1 MGAMMHQGE
10 AILIVT
16 SLLMTRM
23 LVAFSVWPIFMGQTV
38 PVMVRMALAVALSS
52 LMLPAAL
59 HDPAMLSISTP
70 QIVFVLLKEAG
81 IGLVLGFLSGIGF
94 WALYTAGTIIEF
106 QAGMSMATVVDPTT
120 GQDDSMVGGLMMQ
133 MFTMLFLVTGGLLSM
148 IGTLYE
154 SYQVWPIP
162 SMALSMGNASL
173 VEVGLRA
180 LSEMLGLALKVAAPF
195 LLLMLMVE
203 IGLGLLS
210 RFAPQLNAFFLAM
223 PLKALIL
230 SLLMLLYGA
239 GMSESLRALPIA
251 DFPGMLNALRGV
263 WHE

>member
-1 MGAMMHQGE
+1 MTGTLHQGE
-10 AILIVT
+10 AILIMT

-23 LVAFSVWPIFMGQTV
+23 LIAFSILPFFMGQTV
-38 PVMVRMALAVALSS
+38 PLTVRMALAVALSS
-52 LMLPAAL
+52 LMLPAVL
-59 HDPAMLSISTP
+59 QDPAMLSISYP
-70 QIVFVLLKEAG
+70 QILFVILKEAG
-81 IGLVLGFLSGIGF
+81 LGLVLGFLSGLGF
-94 WALYTAGTIIEF
+94 WALYTAGAIIEF
-106 QAGMSMATVVDPTT
+106 QAGLSMATTIDPNT

-148 IGTLYE
+148 IGMLYE

-162 SMALSMGNASL
+162 SMTPSMANANL
-173 VEVGLRA
+173 VELALRA
-180 LSEMLGLALKVAAPF
+180 LNDMLGLALKVAAPF
-195 LLLMLMVE
+195 LLLMLMLE

-230 SLLMLLYGA
+230 SLVMLLYGA
-239 GMSESLRALPIA
+239 GMSESIRALPITNF
-251 DFPGMLNALRGV
+251 DGMLHALREV

>member
-1 MGAMMHQGE
+1 MTGTIHQGE
-10 AILIVT
+10 AILIMT

-23 LVAFSVWPIFMGQTV
+23 LIAFSILPIFMGQTV

-52 LMLPAAL
+52 LMLPAVL
-59 HDPAMLSISTP
+59 NDPAMLSIAYP
-70 QIVFVLLKEAG
+70 QILFVIAKEAG
-81 IGLVLGFLSGIGF
+81 IGLVLGFLSGLGF

-106 QAGMSMATVVDPTT
+106 QAGLSMATMIDPTT
-120 GQDDSMVGGLMMQ
+120 GQDDSMLGGLMMQ

-148 IGTLYE
+148 IGMLYE
-154 SYQVWPIP
+154 SYQVWPIS
-162 SMALSMGNASL
+162 SMTLSLANANL

-180 LSEMLGLALKVAAPF
+180 MSEMLGLALKVAAPF
-195 LLLMLMVE
+195 LLLMLMLE

-230 SLLMLLYGA
+230 SLVMLLYGA
-239 GMSESLRALPIA
+239 GMSESIRGLPIA
-251 DFPGMLNALRGV
+251 DFNGMLNALRGV